1 MPSSSG
7 SRATSCSTAE
17 VGQGAIELAFA
28 RAPGGETFIGRQRAT
43 YPFHVCRPHRFAGD
57 PAGMVTLY
65 VQSCAGGIFADD
77 RLQQSI
83 VAGSGTAA
91 HVTTAAATIVHSMVA
106 GAAAYETRLL
116 AEDGALLEFLPDPA
130 ILFPQARLRTRLVL
144 RAHREATIVAGD
156 SFLMHDPTESG
167 RAFDRLQGEI
177 VVEGPSGEIVALDR
191 SALRGDAMMAGLPGI
206 AGRFRACATLMV
218 VTRRQAPAR
227 LVDALRGA
235 LAGDERAYGGASTLP
250 GEAGAWVRLLAED
263 GVALRR
269 GLHSAWS
276 AVRAVLVGSVP
287 QPRRK

>member
-1 MPSSSG
+1 M
-7 SRATSCSTAE
+7 A
-17 VGQGAIELAFA
+17 QGAIELAFA
-28 RAPGGETFIGRQRAT
+28 RAPGGETYIGRQQAA

-77 RLQQSI
+77 RLHQSI
-83 VAGSGTAA
+83 VAGIGAAA
-91 HVTTAAATIVHSMVA
+91 HVTTAAATIVHSMVS
-106 GAAAYETRLL
+106 GAAAHETRLV
-116 AEDGALLEFLPDPA
+116 AEEGALLEFLPDPS
-130 ILFPQARLRTRLVL
+130 ILFPQARLRTRLAMQ
-144 RAHREATIVAGD
+144 AHPEATIIAGD
-156 SFLMHDPTESG
+156 SFLMHDPSEAG
-167 RAFDRLQGEI
+167 RVFDRLQGEI
-177 VVEGPSGEIVALDR
+177 VVEGPSGEIIALDR
-191 SALRGDAMMAGLPGI
+191 SALRGEAMMAGLPGI

-218 VTRRQAPAR
+218 VTRRLAPAL

-263 GVALRR
+263 GAVLRR

-276 AVRAVLVGSVP
+276 ALRTALIGSVP